1 MVLYHSNKLS
11 FAELLR
17 GKIYFLRDHI
27 SKRILAT
34 FSSGELK
41 GLKLLLIND
50 YITLHGY
57 NFTQAKQRI
66 KSTYTNVYLLVSDHS
81 VLKRSL

>member
-11 FAELLR
+11 FTELLR
-17 GKIYFLRDHI
+17 GKIYFLRDRF

-34 FSSGELK
+34 FRSGELK
-41 GLKLLLIND
+41 GLKLLLNND

-57 NFTQAKQRI
+57 QLYSGETEDK
-66 KSTYTNVYLLVSDHS
+66 VYLH
-81 VLKRSL
+81 

>member
-1 MVLYHSNKLS
+1 MVLPFKKLS

-17 GKIYFLRDHI
+17 GKIYFLRDH

-34 FSSGELK
+34 FRIGALK

-50 YITLHGY
+50 YITVHGY

-66 KSTYTNVYLLVSDHS
+66 KSTYTNVFVSVGIS
-81 VLKRSL
+81 SFLKRSL

>member
-1 MVLYHSNKLS
+1 MVLPFKKTLFCRT
-11 FAELLR
+11 FAW
-17 GKIYFLRDHI
+17 KNQYFLRDQF

-34 FSSGELK
+34 FRIGALK

-50 YITLHGY
+50 YITLQGY

-66 KSTYTNVYLLVSDHS
+66 KSTYTNVFVSVGIS
-81 VLKRSL
+81 

>member
-1 MVLYHSNKLS
+1 MVLPFKKTLFYRT
-11 FAELLR
+11 FAWKNLFFT
-17 GKIYFLRDHI
+17 GSVFK
-27 SKRILAT
+27 KILAT
-34 FSSGELK
+34 FRIGALK

-66 KSTYTNVYLLVSDHS
+66 KSTHTNVFVSVGIS
-81 VLKRSL
+81 SFLKRSL

>member
-17 GKIYFLRDHI
+17 WKIYFLRDHF

-66 KSTYTNVYLLVSDHS
+66 KSTYINVFVSVGIS
-81 VLKRSL
+81 

>member
-1 MVLYHSNKLS
+1 MVLPFKKTLFYRT
-11 FAELLR
+11 FAWKNL
-17 GKIYFLRDHI
+17 FLRDQF

-34 FSSGELK
+34 FRIGALK

-57 NFTQAKQRI
+57 NFTQAKQRL
-66 KSTYTNVYLLVSDHS
+66 KSTYTNVLVSVGIS
-81 VLKRSL
+81 SFLKRSL

>member
-17 GKIYFLRDHI
+17 GKIYFLRDHF

-50 YITLHGY
+50 YITLTRLQLYSGE
-57 NFTQAKQRI
+57 TEDK
-66 KSTYTNVYLLVSDHS
+66 VYLH
-81 VLKRSL
+81 

>member
-1 MVLYHSNKLS
+1 MEN
-11 FAELLR
+11 F
-17 GKIYFLRDHI
+17 IFLRDQF

-34 FSSGELK
+34 FTSGALK
-41 GLKLLLIND
+41 EGLKLFLIND

-66 KSTYTNVYLLVSDHS
+66 KSTYTNVFVSVGIS
-81 VLKRSL
+81 YFLKRSL

>member
-17 GKIYFLRDHI
+17 GKIYFLRDHF

-34 FSSGELK
+34 FSGGELK

>member
-17 GKIYFLRDHI
+17 GKIYFLREQF

-34 FSSGELK
+34 FSCGELK

-66 KSTYTNVYLLVSDHS
+66 KSTHTNVFVSVGIS
-81 VLKRSL
+81 SFLKRSL